1 MIELMNQQIPVG
13 LGFGTDLAIRQ
24 IEGSHVERGDG
35 FWRIRTPANP
45 TFYWGN
51 FLLLD
56 DVASEIKIES
66 VVALYASQ
74 LPNAAHVAI
83 GIDGGAVNVERYRG
97 FRNHGIEVES
107 AAILTAST
115 RDITPGPS
123 PVVVR
128 ALESDDDWR
137 QYVEVGL
144 ATRESYFE
152 ESAYRRY
159 LTDGV
164 AQRRLA
170 ASTGRA
176 LWLGAFVENELA
188 AHLGIYDCGDGIAR
202 YQKIE
207 TFPGFQRRG
216 YASALIRSAAQHA
229 REVFDSQTL
238 VIAADP
244 NYHAINLYRSLGF
257 VQTETQLQMQRIA
270 PQR

>member
-1 MIELMNQQIPVG
+1 MEHHTLVS
-13 LGFGTDLAIRQ
+13 LGYRTDLAVRSL
-24 IEGSHVERGDG
+24 EGSVVTRHEQYWEIV
-35 FWRIRTPANP
+35 TSANP

-56 DVASEIKIES
+56 EQLLDERPET
-66 VVALYASQ
+66 VVAQFANRF
-74 LPNAAHVAI
+74 PHAAHVAI
-83 GIDGGAVNVERYRG
+83 GIDGPAVSLERCSK
-97 FRNHGIEVES
+97 FENHGIAVEEV
-107 AAILTAST
+107 AILTAAPHEVRGASSG
-115 RDITPGPS
+115 DIAIRP
-123 PVVVR
+123 
-128 ALESDDDWR
+128 LETDDDWR

-164 AQRRLA
+164 AQRQLA

-176 LWLGAFVENELA
+176 LWLGVFVENELA

-257 VQTETQLQMQRIA
+257 VQTETQLQLQRIA
-270 PQR
+270 PQL